1 MRMRREFRFV
11 RRAVIVMPGE
21 DRVMA
26 RNGFK
31 LIDAEMHV
39 MEPTDLWQRY
49 IDPEFR
55 TRAPRRLDE
64 RRWDIRTLVEGEVM
78 AQMPGGDWPALS
90 DAEETALARRYAEEI
105 ACNFDPQSQVRAM
118 DKEGLDLA
126 ILYPTSAM
134 YVTAFTRMDPRFAA
148 AACRAYNDWLHD
160 YIAAADPKRMFGA
173 AAISAHDVASAVD
186 ETRRAVG
193 ELGMKAVFLRPNIY
207 NDIPW
212 HDPAYDPLWAICQEL
227 NVPIGF
233 HETTGS
239 RMKAA
244 GADRFKSLGI
254 AHIAT
259 HSMEQ
264 MLAAMDIIMGGVM
277 ERFPRLRF
285 AFLEGQ
291 CGWLPFWLGRMD
303 EHYEWR
309 EPFGEMTHLTM
320 PPSEYFRRQGFCAV
334 ECDEAF
340 VTHVVDA
347 FGDDNL
353 VTTTDYPHGDSKY
366 PQAMD
371 MFLALPLADR
381 SKRKILWDNALR
393 LYAL

>member
-1 MRMRREFRFV
+1 
-11 RRAVIVMPGE
+11 
-21 DRVMA
+21 MA
-26 RNGFK
+26 KNGFK

-39 MEPTDLWQRY
+39 MEPVDLWQRY
-49 IDPEFR
+49 IDPEFKA
-55 TRAPRRLDE
+55 RAPRRLDE

-78 AQMPGGDWPALS
+78 AQIPGGDWPALT
-90 DAEETALARRYAEEI
+90 DAEETALAERYAEEI
-105 ACNFDPQSQVRAM
+105 ARNFDPQSQVRAM

-126 ILYPTSAM
+126 ILFPTSAM

-160 YIAAADPKRMFGA
+160 YIEAADPKRMFGA
-173 AAISAHDVASAVD
+173 AAISAHEVESAVG
-186 ETRRAVG
+186 ETRRAVTQ
-193 ELGMKAVFLRPNIY
+193 LGMKAVFLRPNIY
-207 NDIPW
+207 NDRPW
-212 HDPAYDPLWAICQEL
+212 HDQYYDPLWAACQEL
-227 NVPIGF
+227 NVPVGF

-239 RMKAA
+239 RMKAS
-244 GADRFKSLGI
+244 GADRFQNLGI

-264 MLAAMDIIMGGVM
+264 MLACMDVIMGGVM
-277 ERFPRLRF
+277 ERFSRLRF

-309 EPFGEMTHLTM
+309 ESYGEMTHLSM

-334 ECDEAF
+334 ECDEEF
-340 VTHVVDA
+340 VSHVVDA

-366 PQAMD
+366 PKAMD
-371 MFLALPLADR
+371 RFLALPISDR
-381 SKRKILWDNALR
+381 SKQKILWDNALR